1 MKQLLFWLLCFSA
14 SQLAAQ
20 SDEVIGTVEYTR
32 VLHYDKNIT
41 HKDFTLYVTSQRT
54 LFIEVE
60 NESDTASNE
69 NFAFQMNEDGELEM
83 NVSIFAYSPEPLTY
97 ETDTRSGLL
106 RTLTSYFD
114 GNTNRPV
121 LVEEAITTI
130 PWQILNET
138 RVIANLECQKAVGK
152 FRGREYTV
160 WFTRKIPVRF
170 GPWKLQGLPGLI
182 LEATDKTNQVQFLAT
197 KIDFPAQGNPALPE
211 MKKTGIQTLTLEEYV
226 QEDNKMAERMMSKIG
241 TKLPRGAMISM
252 TDVVKHEIELEY
264 EFDQNK

>member
-1 MKQLLFWLLCFSA
+1 MKHLPFWLLCLLTSP
-14 SQLAAQ
+14 LAGQ
-20 SDEVIGTVEYTR
+20 SNEVLGKVEYTR
-32 VLHYDKNIT
+32 ILHYDKDIT
-41 HKDFTLYVTSQRT
+41 RKDFTLFITSQRT
-54 LFIEVE
+54 IFIEVE
-60 NESDTASNE
+60 PEYDSASHE
-69 NFAFQMNEDGELEM
+69 DFAFRMNEDGELEM
-83 NVSIFAYSPEPLTY
+83 NISISANSPDPLTY
-97 ETDTRSGLL
+97 ETDTQSGML

-114 GNTNRPV
+114 GSINRPV
-121 LVEEAITTI
+121 LVEEEITTI
-130 PWQILNET
+130 PWQILKET
-138 RVIANLECQKAVGK
+138 KVIANLECQKAVGK

-197 KIDFPAQGNPALPE
+197 KIEFPAQGSPALPE
-211 MKKTGIQTLTLEEYV
+211 MKKNIRTLTLKEFVEE
-226 QEDNKMAERMMSKIG
+226 DSKMAERMMSKIG

>member
-1 MKQLLFWLLCFSA
+1 MKQLFFWFLCLLA

-20 SDEVIGTVEYTR
+20 SNEVIGKVEYTR
-32 VLHYDKNIT
+32 ILHYDKDIT
-41 HKDFTLYVTSQRT
+41 HKDFTLYITSQRT
-54 LFIEVE
+54 LFVEVE
-60 NESDTASNE
+60 DKSDTASHE
-69 NFAFQMNEDGELEM
+69 NFAFKMNEDGELEM
-83 NVSIFAYSPEPLTY
+83 NVSLSDNSQDPLTY
-97 ETDTRSGLL
+97 EVDIHSGTL

-114 GNTNRPV
+114 GNINRPV

-138 RVIANLECQKAVGK
+138 KVIANLQCQKAVGK

-197 KIDFPAQGNPALPE
+197 KIDFPAQGDPSLPE
-211 MKKTGIQTLTLEEYV
+211 MRRTGIQTFTLKEYLQEE
-226 QEDNKMAERMMSKIG
+226 NKTAERVVSKIG

-252 TDVVKHEIELEY
+252 TGVVKHEIELEY